1 MITSTDP
8 IIIVASNRYDHQRS
22 TQIEKERFILFRLI
36 IGRLALREIE
46 GENCAKRY
54 SISLG

>member
-36 IGRLALREIE
+36 IGITVGVKSKGKIAQRDILFR
-46 GENCAKRY
+46 
-54 SISLG
+54 